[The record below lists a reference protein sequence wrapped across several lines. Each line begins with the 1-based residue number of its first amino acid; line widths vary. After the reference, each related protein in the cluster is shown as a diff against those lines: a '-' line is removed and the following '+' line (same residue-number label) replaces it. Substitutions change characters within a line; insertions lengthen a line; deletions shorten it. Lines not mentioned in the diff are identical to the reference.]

1 MKIGVKVVPTQGA
14 STKLEVNMEASG
26 ASIEEVC
33 KAAGIDTKN
42 MDFTVNGKP
51 AELTTHVGPKD
62 ALEAKDQTP
71 VVAVSERPRGS

>member
-1 MKIGVKVVPTQGA
+1 MKIGLRVVPTQGK
-14 STKLEVNMEASG
+14 STTKEVEVDASG
-26 ASIEEVC
+26 ASVAEIC

-51 AELTTHVGPKD
+51 AELSTHVGSSD
-62 ALEAKDQTP
+62 ALEAKDKP